1 MARSRAQPGHCGGHS
16 LRKLGAAPG
25 LRGHGP
31 GRSAGRNRR
40 RRSPGLARRPTGV
53 TEVHDLHVWSL
64 STTRTA
70 LTAHLVRPSGDAPDA
85 FLAETT
91 RGLAATFGIDHATLQ
106 VETGDLDCELA
117 PDEVV

>member
-1 MARSRAQPGHCGGHS
+1 
-16 LRKLGAAPG
+16 
-25 LRGHGP
+25 
-31 GRSAGRNRR
+31 
-40 RRSPGLARRPTGV
+40 
-53 TEVHDLHVWSL
+53 
-64 STTRTA
+64 
-70 LTAHLVRPSGDAPDA
+70 VRPSGEAPDA